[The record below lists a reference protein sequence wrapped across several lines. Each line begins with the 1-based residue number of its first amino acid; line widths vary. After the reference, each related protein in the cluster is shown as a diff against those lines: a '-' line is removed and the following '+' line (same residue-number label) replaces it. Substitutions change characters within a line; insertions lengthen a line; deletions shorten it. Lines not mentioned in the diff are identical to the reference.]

1 MFFSRALSL
10 AQSGDSTHRLS
21 GSLTSGTGLI
31 PYDTVVSRITNH
43 YAEIAMSVMS
53 LRLPDELADTLATL
67 AKATGRSKSYL
78 AVDALREYIARE
90 AWQIEEIQKALN
102 EADAGDFASAEDV
115 REIANKWSANAR

>member
-1 MFFSRALSL
+1 
-10 AQSGDSTHRLS
+10 
-21 GSLTSGTGLI
+21 
-31 PYDTVVSRITNH
+31 
-43 YAEIAMSVMS
+43 MSVMS

-78 AVDALREYIARE
+78 AVDALREYVARE

-115 REIANKWSANAR
+115 RGIANKWSANAR